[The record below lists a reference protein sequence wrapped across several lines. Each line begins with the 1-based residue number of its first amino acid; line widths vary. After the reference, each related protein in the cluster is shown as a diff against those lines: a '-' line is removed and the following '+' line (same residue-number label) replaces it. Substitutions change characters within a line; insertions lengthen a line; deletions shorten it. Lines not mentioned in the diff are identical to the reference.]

1 MKGKIGITII
11 IVAYLVSLYPYMVIY
26 IWMLYLVGVVFIWMS
41 DLKLLANVLWTILPI
56 ALWYPGIFLFY
67 YLVAKL

>member
-11 IVAYLVSLYPYMVIY
+11 IIAYLVSLYPYMFIY

-41 DLKLLANVLWTILPI
+41 DLKLLAKVLWTILPI
-56 ALWYPGIFLFY
+56 ALWYPGILLFY
-67 YLVAKL
+67 YLLANL

>member
-11 IVAYLVSLYPYMVIY
+11 IIAYLVSLYPYMVIY

-41 DLKLLANVLWTILPI
+41 ELKPVAKVLWTILPI
-56 ALWYPGIFLFY
+56 ILWYPGVLLFY
-67 YLVAKL
+67 YLLANL